1 MIKGFIKEL
10 IIALLLCLAIILV
23 LGILLY
29 NYNPSSKTLP
39 DKVAYTTPEKIKEE
53 LNNLDGVDESKVVMT
68 YEIDSTDLNNYRRVR
83 SYVPGK
89 SNPFSSYKNET
100 TRGQDTKTSTS
111 SSGTTS
117 SGNNNTTETNTN
129 DSNVNSSNT
138 NNSNTSTST
147 SSEGTYLPNRGTK

>member
-53 LNNLDGVDESKVVMT
+53 LNNLDGVDEILKDADVLHHCLGDAHPK
-68 YEIDSTDLNNYRRVR
+68 IGKIVR
-83 SYVPGK
+83 HQRCYFRPAKRALRS
-89 SNPFSSYKNET
+89 
-100 TRGQDTKTSTS
+100 
-111 SSGTTS
+111 
-117 SGNNNTTETNTN
+117 
-129 DSNVNSSNT
+129 
-138 NNSNTSTST
+138 
-147 SSEGTYLPNRGTK
+147 